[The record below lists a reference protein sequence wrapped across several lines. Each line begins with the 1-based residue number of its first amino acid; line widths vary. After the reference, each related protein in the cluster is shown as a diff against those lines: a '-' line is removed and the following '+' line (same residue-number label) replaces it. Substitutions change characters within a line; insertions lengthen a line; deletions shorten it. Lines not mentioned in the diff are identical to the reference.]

1 MNPRILLLMVTFT
14 CVSTV
19 TIVNPQ
25 TRRGLS
31 TDQAVL
37 EGTQWESVS
46 FSQGVG
52 TLRFEEDGHVSGF
65 AACNEYTGSYQ
76 VRGDRISF
84 TQVSKPKEPCSD
96 VQLRLEEMKFFLA
109 LQNASRFRL
118 TSKQLSIYYDG
129 GQRVVEFKRI
139 NDETA
144 NLNSGDP
151 VSALNDYYRSINTGL
166 LRRALSYWETPS
178 QTLEQFRRGFGD
190 TRSVRLLVS
199 PSPLIEGAAGSSYA
213 NVMSMIISTQS
224 DGRETVFA
232 GCYTMRK
239 SNVTGEEGSEQKGW
253 RIYRANLVPITGKIG
268 PVLAQRCKTSF

>member
-1 MNPRILLLMVTFT
+1 MNPRILLLMLTFT

-31 TDQAVL
+31 TDLA
-37 EGTQWESVS
+37 GTQWEAVS
-46 FSQGVG
+46 FAQGVG
-52 TLRFEEDGHVSGF
+52 TLWFEEDGHVSGF

-84 TQVSKPKEPCSD
+84 TQINKPKEPCSD

-129 GQRVVEFKRI
+129 GQRVVEFKKM

-151 VSALNDYYRSINTGL
+151 VSALNDYYRSINIGL

-178 QTLEQFRRGFGD
+178 QTFEQFRRGFGD
-190 TRSVRLLVS
+190 TMRVRILLD

-213 NVMSMIISTQS
+213 NIASIIISTQRN
-224 DGRETVFA
+224 GEERVFA
-232 GCYTMRK
+232 GCYVMRK
-239 SNVTGEEGSEQKGW
+239 SNVRAEDDPDQKGW
-253 RIYRANLVPITGKIG
+253 RIYRASLAPVLGKFG
-268 PVLAQRCKTSF
+268 PVLTQRCK

>member
-1 MNPRILLLMVTFT
+1 MNPRIALLIVPFLFG
-14 CVSTV
+14 STV
-19 TIVNPQ
+19 TIVLPQ

-37 EGTQWESVS
+37 AGTQWEAVS
-46 FSQGVG
+46 FAQGVG
-52 TLRFEEDGHVSGF
+52 SLWFEDDGHVTGF
-65 AACNEYTGSYQ
+65 AACNEYKGSYQ

-84 TQVSKPKEPCSD
+84 TVINPKEPCSD

-129 GQRVVEFKRI
+129 GQRVVEFKRL

-151 VSALNDYYRSINTGL
+151 VSALNDYYRSINIGL
-166 LRRALSYWETPS
+166 LRRALSYWEPPS

-190 TRSVRLLVS
+190 TMRVRILLD

-213 NVMSMIISTQS
+213 NIASIVISTHLNGEEQ
-224 DGRETVFA
+224 VFA
-232 GCYTMRK
+232 GCYIMRK
-239 SNVTGEEGSEQKGW
+239 SNVRAEDDPDQKGW
-253 RIYRANLVPITGKIG
+253 RIYRASLAPVSGKIG
-268 PVLAQRCKTSF
+268 PVLTQRCK